1 MILTACSLD
10 ELDGGLL
17 GLLLLEVDDGEGGAA
32 GLDEGATE
40 LIAKAAGGACHNSHL
55 ARGERSKRGAQT
67 KRGGWA

>member
-1 MILTACSLD
+1 MDGRVILTACSLD

-40 LIAKAAGGACHNSHL
+40 LVAET
-55 ARGERSKRGAQT
+55 ARGARHDGDLLW
-67 KRGGWA
+67 GGGEG